1 MDEKMDY
8 RIGLDIGIAS
18 VGWAVLQ
25 NNSDD
30 EPVRIVD
37 LGVRIF
43 DTAEIPKTG
52 ESLAGPRR
60 AARTTRRRLR
70 RRKHRLDR
78 IKWLFENQGLINI
91 DDFLKRYNM
100 AGLPDVYQLRYEALD
115 RKLTDEELAQVLLHI
130 AKHRGFRS
138 TRKAET
144 AAKENGAVLKA
155 TDENQ
160 KRMQEKGYR
169 TVGEMIYLDEAFRT
183 AKGICRSLYE
193 SKAV

>member
-52 ESLAGPRR
+52 ESLAGPRELHER
-60 AARTTRRRLR
+60 QEGGLEE
-70 RRKHRLDR
+70 
-78 IKWLFENQGLINI
+78 ENI
-91 DDFLKRYNM
+91 
-100 AGLPDVYQLRYEALD
+100 V
-115 RKLTDEELAQVLLHI
+115 
-130 AKHRGFRS
+130 
-138 TRKAET
+138 
-144 AAKENGAVLKA
+144 
-155 TDENQ
+155 
-160 KRMQEKGYR
+160 
-169 TVGEMIYLDEAFRT
+169 
-183 AKGICRSLYE
+183 
-193 SKAV
+193 

>member
-91 DDFLKRYNM
+91 YQTLILKE
-100 AGLPDVYQLRYEALD
+100 PFDSV
-115 RKLTDEELAQVLLHI
+115 
-130 AKHRGFRS
+130 
-138 TRKAET
+138 
-144 AAKENGAVLKA
+144 
-155 TDENQ
+155 
-160 KRMQEKGYR
+160 
-169 TVGEMIYLDEAFRT
+169 
-183 AKGICRSLYE
+183 
-193 SKAV
+193 

>member
-1 MDEKMDY
+1 MGW
-8 RIGLDIGIAS
+8 ILVLAS

-100 AGLPDVYQLRYEALD
+100 AGLPDVLQLRYEALD

-130 AKHRGFRS
+130 AKHRGISF
-138 TRKAET
+138 
-144 AAKENGAVLKA
+144 
-155 TDENQ
+155 D
-160 KRMQEKGYR
+160 
-169 TVGEMIYLDEAFRT
+169 
-183 AKGICRSLYE
+183 
-193 SKAV
+193 

>member
-1 MDEKMDY
+1 MRGEGTWTKKW
-8 RIGLDIGIAS
+8 IIVLGWILVLAS

-78 IKWLFENQGLINI
+78 IKWLFENQ
-91 DDFLKRYNM
+91 
-100 AGLPDVYQLRYEALD
+100 A
-115 RKLTDEELAQVLLHI
+115 
-130 AKHRGFRS
+130 
-138 TRKAET
+138 
-144 AAKENGAVLKA
+144 
-155 TDENQ
+155 
-160 KRMQEKGYR
+160 
-169 TVGEMIYLDEAFRT
+169 
-183 AKGICRSLYE
+183 
-193 SKAV
+193 

>member
-52 ESLAGPRR
+52 ESLGDQGELHERQEGG
-60 AARTTRRRLR
+60 LEE
-70 RRKHRLDR
+70 
-78 IKWLFENQGLINI
+78 ENI
-91 DDFLKRYNM
+91 
-100 AGLPDVYQLRYEALD
+100 V
-115 RKLTDEELAQVLLHI
+115 
-130 AKHRGFRS
+130 
-138 TRKAET
+138 
-144 AAKENGAVLKA
+144 
-155 TDENQ
+155 
-160 KRMQEKGYR
+160 
-169 TVGEMIYLDEAFRT
+169 
-183 AKGICRSLYE
+183 
-193 SKAV
+193 

>member
-155 TDENQ
+155 TEEIKSGCR
-160 KRMQEKGYR
+160 KRDI
-169 TVGEMIYLDEAFRT
+169 V
-183 AKGICRSLYE
+183 RSGR
-193 SKAV
+193 